1 MTNWNIGFIGLG
13 VMGMSMAHN
22 LHRAGFAVTVWN
34 RTPSRMEE
42 AREWGA
48 ETAASPRELAERSNL
63 IITIVGDTPDVREVA
78 EGAHGFLHAARPGIV
93 WIDMSTIS
101 PDATRELAVRAKEK
115 GVSMLDAPVSGGDV
129 GARNGTLSI
138 MVGGEAEVLERVR
151 PVLEAMG
158 KTIVHCGPHGAGQTV
173 KACNQILC
181 ALNLLGMVEALA
193 FAKKAGV
200 DLGKMLEVTTRGA
213 GGSWALS
220 NLAPRIVKGD
230 LTPGFSVRFQQKD
243 LRIVLQEAERMELP
257 LVGTAIVQQLLRS
270 VQAYGGEEDGTH
282 ALIRVM
288 EQLGNVSIVPRE
300 DKKSWTIIQNID

>member
-1 MTNWNIGFIGLG
+1 
-13 VMGMSMAHN
+13 
-22 LHRAGFAVTVWN
+22 
-34 RTPSRMEE
+34 
-42 AREWGA
+42 
-48 ETAASPRELAERSNL
+48 
-63 IITIVGDTPDVREVA
+63 
-78 EGAHGFLHAARPGIV
+78 
-93 WIDMSTIS
+93 
-101 PDATRELAVRAKEK
+101 
-115 GVSMLDAPVSGGDV
+115 
-129 GARNGTLSI
+129 
-138 MVGGEAEVLERVR
+138 
-151 PVLEAMG
+151 MG